1 MSGGP
6 ITRVLDSL
14 YQVTGTQPQRNGRG
28 WISRCPGHDDRRPS
42 LSIAEG
48 RDGCVLL
55 TCHAGCTL
63 DAICDALGIKKFELF
78 PDRGD
83 GYTPIAKACPNRG
96 VTNYPTADDAVAA
109 LERRLGTR
117 SALWIYCNAAGEQVG
132 AVVRWDRPDG
142 KDIRPIARRGSRWV
156 IGAMPSPRPLYR
168 LPDLAGARRVYLT
181 EGEKCAD
188 VLRALGLNATTSAGG
203 AKAARKTDWTPLAGK
218 EVVLMPDN
226 DDAGARYADDV
237 ASILTTLTPAA
248 AVKIVE
254 LPGLAPAG
262 DAVDYIKSCR
272 DAGRSDVEIR
282 TDIEALVDT
291 ATSVEP
297 VCPTSTSEPY
307 TPFPCDALP
316 DVVRRFV
323 VDGAEAMGCDPCF
336 IALHALAV
344 LASAIGNTT
353 RVQLKKSWSEPA
365 LLWCMVVA
373 RSGTMKTPAMKY
385 VMRPL
390 LDLQRSAMSEH
401 KTASDDYRIALTKFE
416 AELAAWKSER
426 LGDPPLRPEPPSP
439 KRLVVA
445 DSTSEA
451 LAAILEKNPRG
462 ILAAMP
468 ELGALVGSFGRYSRG
483 RTADMSAW
491 QSMHDADT
499 LIVDRKT
506 SEKPTIF
513 VPYAAVSVT
522 GTIQPATL
530 ERAFDPQLREAGL
543 LARFLLAIP
552 PTSPALWTDA
562 DVPDDVRDGFAS
574 VIKALLAI
582 PLMQDN
588 NGDPSPRDIPLV
600 ADAQPVYMA
609 WHDQHVRQ
617 TADLDGDLAAA
628 YAKMKGGCA
637 RLALVIHM
645 AALASGDTDTDPP
658 PISVSVVR
666 SAIRLAEWFKSQAR
680 RAYGRFRETDEERER
695 RELVEWIERRGGTTT
710 VRELTHSGPHR
721 FRNATDL
728 AQTTL
733 NDLTGAGHGDWEY
746 PPPSPKGGRPTKRFR
761 LNTSGTVTETPI
773 DTTESAGFG
782 LDATADAGDKRG
794 EL

>member
-6 ITRVLDSL
+6 IARVLDAL

-28 WISRCPGHDDRRPS
+28 WSSRCPGHDDRRPS
-42 LSIAEG
+42 LSISEG

-55 TCHAGCTL
+55 KCHAGCTL

-78 PDRGD
+78 PGRGD
-83 GYTPIAKACPNRG
+83 GCTRTTKASPNRG
-96 VTNYPTADDAVAA
+96 AITFATADDAVAA
-109 LERRLGTR
+109 LERQLGTW
-117 SALWIYCNAAGEQVG
+117 SALWIYQNAAGEQVG

-142 KDIRPIARRGSRWV
+142 KDIRAIARKDSRWV
-156 IGAMPSPRPLYR
+156 IGAMQSPRPLYM
-168 LPDLAGARRVYLT
+168 LPALAGAQRMYLT

-188 VLRALGLNATTSAGG
+188 VLRALGLIATTSAGG

-218 EVVLMPDN
+218 EVVLLPDN
-226 DDAGARYADDV
+226 DDAGARYAEDV

-254 LPGLAPAG
+254 LPGLPRAG
-262 DAVDYIKSCR
+262 DAVDYIESRRAAC
-272 DAGRSDVEIR
+272 RSDDEIR
-282 TDIEALVDT
+282 TDIEALVET
-291 ATSVEP
+291 ATFVEP
-297 VCPTSTSEPY
+297 VCPTSTIEPY
-307 TPFPCDALP
+307 TPFPCEALP
-316 DVVRRFV
+316 EVVCRFV
-323 VDGAEAMGCDPCF
+323 VVGAKIMGCDPCL

-353 RVQLKKSWSEPA
+353 RVQLKKGWSEPA
-365 LLWCMVVA
+365 VLWCAVVA
-373 RSGTMKTPAMKY
+373 RSGALKTPAMKY
-385 VMRPL
+385 VMGPL
-390 LDLQRSAMSEH
+390 YDLQLSAMSAH
-401 KTASDDYRIALTKFE
+401 KTARDDYRIALTKFE
-416 AELAAWKSER
+416 AKMVAWKSEQT
-426 LGDPPLRPEPPSP
+426 GDPPLRPEPPSP

-445 DSTSEA
+445 DSTTEA

-462 ILAAMP
+462 ILAALP

-491 QSMHDADT
+491 QNMHDADT
-499 LIVDRKT
+499 LIIDRKT
-506 SEKPTIF
+506 SEKPTTI
-513 VPYAAVSVT
+513 VRYAAVSVT

-530 ERAFDPQLREAGL
+530 ERAFDPELREAGL

-552 PTSPALWTDA
+552 PTRPALWTDA

-588 NGDPSPRDIPLV
+588 NGDPSPRDIPLA

-609 WHDQHVRQ
+609 WHNQHARE

-628 YAKMKGGCA
+628 YAKLKGGCA

-645 AALASGDTDTDPP
+645 ANLACGDPDTDPP

-666 SAIRLAEWFKSQAR
+666 SAIRLAEWFKAQAR
-680 RAYGRFRETDEERER
+680 RAYGRFGEADEDRER

-728 AQTTL
+728 AQATL
-733 NDLTGAGHGDWEY
+733 NGLTGAGHGDWEY
-746 PPPSPKGGRPTKRFR
+746 PPPGPKGGRPTKRFR
-761 LNTSGTVTETPI
+761 LNTSGTVTETQI
-773 DTTESAGFG
+773 DATESAGFG
-782 LDATADAGDKRG
+782 LDATADTGDKRG